1 MKRQFLS
8 ICFFI
13 IIVIAGCSKD
23 SITNSKAVTPEDILT
38 KDDEIS
44 GWKRSGESWT
54 ANSSGELNTYIDGEE
69 PVYTRN
75 GFIEA
80 AMQKYE
86 GTVLSS
92 AVTVEQRV
100 FDQGSKENA
109 ASLLDELVLD
119 LVNPIDWSTGAGDAA
134 KIERLSMSQ
143 KILFRKSNY
152 FISLT
157 ITSHLDEA
165 LDVLKTFAINIDSKI
180 E

>member
-1 MKRQFLS
+1 MERQFFN

-13 IIVIAGCSKD
+13 IIIVISGCSKD

-92 AVTVEQRV
+92 AVTVE
-100 FDQGSKENA
+100 
-109 ASLLDELVLD
+109 
-119 LVNPIDWSTGAGDAA
+119 T
-134 KIERLSMSQ
+134 
-143 KILFRKSNY
+143 
-152 FISLT
+152 
-157 ITSHLDEA
+157 TS
-165 LDVLKTFAINIDSKI
+165 F
-180 E
+180 